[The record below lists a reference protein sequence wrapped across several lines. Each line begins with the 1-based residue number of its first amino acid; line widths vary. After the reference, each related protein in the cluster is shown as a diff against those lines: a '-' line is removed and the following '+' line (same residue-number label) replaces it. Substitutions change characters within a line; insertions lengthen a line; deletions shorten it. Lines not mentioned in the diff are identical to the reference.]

1 VALNLVLVPQ
11 RQSSKGMALAWGAV
25 EGVQAYEVFV
35 AQKRLSPEELEAA
48 EASGGSEECLF
59 ASLAPGVTAVV
70 DDVTPAGEPRFYA
83 VAMRFADGT
92 LKPARFR
99 ALPDGAPPAALALS
113 SAKGASRPLP
123 QARKPTAAPGAPPP
137 APEDPFEARKRAQ
150 REARAHAMGEALTEP
165 PGPAEVFGRGEP
177 FIRVA
182 PARETPRAAATPP
195 PAGATPPPPAAT
207 TAAPARAAPAA
218 EPSSRPRAAATP
230 PAAEDAPAPPSNVP
244 LEEENLDLRLTG
256 ADQTWDG
263 LRICWERDARAAA
276 FEVIVSDHRISGDEL
291 KEALAGRAD
300 FTTAAAFPASATAVI
315 DNVTAREARGWYAVL
330 LRTRDGK
337 RLPHAFQV
345 GDAAATGKAAAP
357 FLNPNRTGEVRA
369 EAEGMVEEA
378 REHWQRWKAERDGG
392 ARAEAKRLV
401 RDALLVFPGLPSA
414 AALAAEMG

>member
-1 VALNLVLVPQ
+1 MALNLVLVPQ
-11 RQSSKGMALAWGAV
+11 RQSSKGMALAWGEM

-35 AQKRLSPEELEAA
+35 AHKRLSPEELEAA
-48 EASGGSEECLF
+48 EASGGSEDCLF

-83 VAMRFADGT
+83 VAVRFSDGT
-92 LKPARFR
+92 VKPARFR

-113 SAKGASRPLP
+113 SATGASRPLP
-123 QARKPTAAPGAPPP
+123 QARKPTAAPAAPPP
-137 APEDPFEARKRAQ
+137 AEDPLEARKRAQ
-150 REARAHAMGEALTEP
+150 REARARAMGEALTEP

-182 PARETPRAAATPP
+182 PDRETPRAAT
-195 PAGATPPPPAAT
+195 PPPAAT
-207 TAAPARAAPAA
+207 PAAPARAAPAA
-218 EPSSRPRAAATP
+218 EPSPRPRAPATP
-230 PAAEDAPAPPSNVP
+230 PAAEETPAPPSSVP
-244 LEEENLDLRLTG
+244 LQEENLDLRTTG

-263 LRICWERDARAAA
+263 LRISWERDARAAA
-276 FEVIVSDHRISGDEL
+276 FEVIVSDHRISGEEL

-315 DNVTAREARGWYAVL
+315 DNVTARDARGWYAVL

-337 RLPHAFQV
+337 RLPHAFRV